1 MQYLANGTRLD
12 ISYFVCKLARYTSC
26 LHKSYC
32 DALDSVLRY
41 PKDTISRFAL
51 QDVLWCAWGY
61 NDASWM
67 AKRSNSNGVTRF
79 TLVGGVV
86 TWNSTRQT
94 IITRFAFEAEL
105 CINVMWTK
113 ADWLHGLMLRKPV
126 VSRPLPAIPVHC
138 DSLTTIDMIRKV

>member
-1 MQYLANGTRLD
+1 
-12 ISYFVCKLARYTSC
+12 
-26 LHKSYC
+26 
-32 DALDSVLRY
+32 
-41 PKDTISRFAL
+41 
-51 QDVLWCAWGY
+51 
-61 NDASWM
+61 M

-113 ADWLHGLMLRKPV
+113 ADWLHGLMLGKPV

-138 DSLTTIDMIRKV
+138 DSLTTIDMIRRSKYNAKTKRHIEVRIKSIKGLVSEG